1 MRARVPFAAAESLI
15 ASAASMKEAAYAALY
30 PLTPGR
36 LFRGATTRY
45 ILYCIAIVGP
55 QGREGVE
62 PLLVPS
68 TSPSSSDAAKKK

>member
-36 LFRGATTRY
+36 LFRGANTVHTVLHRRAATRK
-45 ILYCIAIVGP
+45 V
-55 QGREGVE
+55 EGVE

-68 TSPSSSDAAKKK
+68 SSPSSSDAAKKK